1 MPVIIVGT
9 PEGKEREAAE
19 ALSKTLTPRLRKED
33 KITIVVGAQCVGQ
46 NRKDID
52 LILFG
57 SMGKGFILK
66 PGEKPDGFENKNIY
80 LNTFCLVVEVK
91 GHSSNRVR
99 IQGTNVDVEY
109 KGRWSSATAQA
120 HEQVYSVKEFIERHK
135 LHAPYIL
142 NAVWLRNQ
150 PRPSGIDLVNNILW
164 SDLNSNTLIKLI
176 AELRYQNLVEQAR
189 DRHDLS
195 ISCSRRDDLDQV
207 AQAADI
213 FTRELAA
220 SPLDRSKLELICK
233 RIIDGQIYATEKL
246 GKQML
251 LFRGQ
256 GGSGKTVRLLQLA
269 KNLYEDQGTR
279 ILFLTFNRSL
289 VADVRRLLVL
299 MRISDKPDDR
309 TIVIRTCDSYFFKLL
324 DALGLHAPTDKGAPF
339 PADYAAKKL
348 DALQLIS
355 SMSRE
360 ELLCDSLAT
369 KNPDLFSWD
378 FVMIDEAQDWPDIDK
393 NLLFK
398 IFGHNL
404 LFVADGVDQF
414 VRGNARCDWTESLG
428 MNERQIVPLRKC
440 LRLKANLCRFISAFA
455 DEMNIPWN
463 LSVNDDVPGGR
474 VIIIKGPYTQEIH
487 SEVMKTHQA
496 NRNEPVDSLFCVTAS
511 PQFANHSL
519 ANRLESWG
527 EKTWDGTN
535 NEVRDT
541 YPTDTKQIRIV
552 RYESCR
558 GLEGWTVVCL
568 DAERFFGRQVELAPQ
583 IKQGDLLISENE
595 AASHHAARWLMI
607 AFTRAI
613 DTLVIQVSG
622 RSQFT
627 DQLLKIA
634 KEHNDFI
641 EVLEPLSAPTTI
653 GTAEI

>member
-1 MPVIIVGT
+1 M
-9 PEGKEREAAE
+9 
-19 ALSKTLTPRLRKED
+19 
-33 KITIVVGAQCVGQ
+33 
-46 NRKDID
+46 
-52 LILFG
+52 
-57 SMGKGFILK
+57 
-66 PGEKPDGFENKNIY
+66 
-80 LNTFCLVVEVK
+80 
-91 GHSSNRVR
+91 
-99 IQGTNVDVEY
+99 
-109 KGRWSSATAQA
+109 
-120 HEQVYSVKEFIERHK
+120 
-135 LHAPYIL
+135 
-142 NAVWLRNQ
+142 
-150 PRPSGIDLVNNILW
+150 
-164 SDLNSNTLIKLI
+164 
-176 AELRYQNLVEQAR
+176 
-189 DRHDLS
+189 
-195 ISCSRRDDLDQV
+195 
-207 AQAADI
+207 
-213 FTRELAA
+213 
-220 SPLDRSKLELICK
+220 ELICK
-233 RIIDGQIYATEKL
+233 RIIDGQTYATEKL

-269 KNLYEDQGTR
+269 KNLYDDQGTR

-309 TIVIRTCDSYFFKLL
+309 TIEIRTCDSYFFKLL
-324 DALGLHAPTDKGAPF
+324 DALGLHTASDHGAPF

-360 ELLCDSLAT
+360 ELLRDTLAT
-369 KNPDLFSWD
+369 NNPELFSWD

-398 IFGHNL
+398 LFGHNL

-414 VRGNARCDWTESLG
+414 VRENTRCDWTSGLG
-428 MNERQIVPLRKC
+428 VTERQIVPLRKC

-455 DEMNIPWN
+455 DEMSIPWN

-474 VIIIKGPYTQEIH
+474 VIIVKGAYTQDIH
-487 SEVMKTHQA
+487 AEVMKTHQA

-511 PQFANHSL
+511 PQFAGNSL
-519 ANRLESWG
+519 AQRLESWG

-535 NEVRDT
+535 KEVRDT

-558 GLEGWTVVCL
+558 GLEGWSVVCL
-568 DAERFFGRQVELAPQ
+568 DAERFFGRQVEHAPQ
-583 IKQGDLLISENE
+583 IKQGDLLISEKE

-613 DTLVIQVSG
+613 DTLVIQVSE

-634 KEHNDFI
+634 KEHKDFI
-641 EVLEPLSAPTTI
+641 EVLEPTQPSGSIA
-653 GTAEI
+653 